1 LKKSHVISIALLV
14 LALIVVPVIIAGCGT
29 STTSTTVATTA
40 TTAAT
45 TATTAAPS
53 TDTTAAASTDTTVAA
68 STDTTAAAAGT
79 YDINAVVAG
88 IKVDDAAAALVP
100 ANYKSA
106 AVKVGSDSPYPP
118 WEMFV
123 GETTQFTGFDYDLAQ
138 AMGAKLGVKFEFTAM
153 KFASLLTGLQAGNID
168 VIMSSMYDD
177 LTRQKQADFVDYAKD
192 GTALLVAKGNPE
204 KIATWM
210 DLSGKAVGAE
220 KGTTQAAA
228 LAKLN
233 TYLKGQGKAEL
244 TVNEYPDQPTAILAI
259 KSGNV
264 VADLTDTSTGA
275 VVAATTD
282 NGSSLEL
289 VVDPNPPAGLG
300 FELKIDGIA
309 IGKSNTGLRDAIQKA
324 LQSLMDDGTYKTI
337 IDHYGLQ
344 PYPKADV
351 NASTDPGSP
360 S

>member
-1 LKKSHVISIALLV
+1 MKKSFVLSIALIV
-14 LALIVVPVIIAGCGT
+14 LALLVVTAVVAGCGS
-29 STTSTTVATTA
+29 STTTTTATPATTA
-40 TTAAT
+40 
-45 TATTAAPS
+45 
-53 TDTTAAASTDTTVAA
+53 
-68 STDTTAAAAGT
+68 TTAAAAGT
-79 YDINAVVAG
+79 YDISTVLAG
-88 IKVDDAAAALVP
+88 IKVDSAAAALVP
-100 ANYKSA
+100 ASYKSA
-106 AVKVGSDSPYPP
+106 SVKVGSDAPYPP

-123 GETTQFTGFDYDLAQ
+123 EGTQNFTGFDYDLAQ

-153 KFASLLTGLQAGNID
+153 KFDSLLIGLQAGNID
-168 VIMSSMYDD
+168 AIMSSMYDD

-204 KIATWM
+204 KIAGWV
-210 DLSGKAVGAE
+210 DLSGKAVGVE

-233 TYLKGQGKAEL
+233 TYLKGQSKAEL
-244 TVNEYPDQPTAILAI
+244 TINEYPDQPAAILAI
-259 KSGNV
+259 KSGNI
-264 VADLTDTSTGA
+264 VADLTDASTGA
-275 VVAATTD
+275 YVAQTTD

-351 NASTDPGSP
+351 NGSTDPGSG

>member
-1 LKKSHVISIALLV
+1 MKKRNLIALVMLV
-14 LALIVVPVIIAGCGT
+14 LAALIILPLVAGCG
-29 STTSTTVATTA
+29 STTTTTITEAVTTTVAPETT
-40 TTAAT
+40 
-45 TATTAAPS
+45 
-53 TDTTAAASTDTTVAA
+53 TTAAAETTTPAPA
-68 STDTTAAAAGT
+68 ETTTTAAAAA
-79 YDINAVVAG
+79 YDINAVLAA
-88 IKVDDAAAALVP
+88 IKPDTTIVVP
-100 ANYKSA
+100 DKYKTAS
-106 AVKVGSDSPYPP
+106 VKVGSDVPYPP

-123 GETTQFTGFDYDLAQ
+123 GETTQITGFDYDLAQ
-138 AMGAKLGVKFEFTAM
+138 AIGAKLGVKVDFVTM
-153 KFASLLTGLQAGNID
+153 KFDSLLIGLGAGNID

-204 KIATWM
+204 KIAGWL

-228 LAKLN
+228 LAALN
-233 TYLKGQGKAEL
+233 VYLKGQGKPEV
-244 TVNEYPDQPTAILAI
+244 TINEFPDQPAAILAI

-264 VADLTDTSTGA
+264 VADLTDASTGA
-275 VVAATTD
+275 FVAQTTD

-309 IGKSNTGLRDAIQKA
+309 VGKSNSGLRDAIQKA

-344 PYPKADV
+344 PYPQADV
-351 NASTDPGSP
+351 NASKDPGSGA
-360 S
+360 